1 MILKVRN
8 KNGEWININAIKGDP
23 FRYEDF
29 TEEQLAA
36 LKGEKGDKGEPGERG
51 EKGADGTMTFAD
63 LTQEQKDSLKGDD
76 YILTDADKAEIAQ
89 LVEVPEVDLNN
100 YYTKSEV
107 DNLISA
113 IPTYSDGDEVNY

>member
-8 KNGEWININAIKGDP
+8 KNGEWVSIGSV
-23 FRYEDF
+23 
-29 TEEQLAA
+29 Q
-36 LKGEKGDKGEPGERG
+36 G
-51 EKGADGTMTFAD
+51 EKGADGTMSFED
-63 LTQEQKDSLKGDD
+63 LTEEQKESLKGEPGDD
-76 YILTDADKAEIAQ
+76 YILTDADKQEIAQ
-89 LVEVPEVDLNN
+89 LVEVPEVNLNN